1 MVLTIIGLGVEAG
14 DISVNALNKIKACP
28 CVVLRTEK
36 TNSAKFLS
44 QVGVDYTSLDYLYDK
59 SKNFETLKKNIVN
72 EVKARLKSSDVC
84 YLVDGSVSEDSVA
97 AELIAKIK
105 GVEVFE
111 GVSKVAKAVSLA
123 GLGGKRYYA
132 VSAYE
137 LDNLNKFSFPL
148 AVYDLDSRFLAGEW
162 KLKLM
167 QFVGEEINVRLY
179 VDKTQKII
187 PLYELDLEDN
197 FDYSTILI
205 VDDIPL
211 TDKERFVLEDL
222 YEILKILRA
231 PNGCPW
237 DRVQTEKTVV
247 KNLIEETYELVEA
260 INLEDDDKMREET
273 GDLLMQVA
281 FYMLFAEERGAY
293 TKEDVI
299 SELCRKLIDRHT
311 HVFGADHA
319 VNAENALEIWNK
331 NKQIEKKYGSVY
343 NYVNDVPKTLP
354 SLMRATKVIRR
365 ALKSGVDVYGD
376 DSSVFEKLYNELKA
390 FEEAKNV
397 DVGNI
402 LFDLVYYFIQKDVSL
417 EDRLIEVTNDFVKGI
432 ERLEK
437 ALNEQ
442 GKTIE
447 SATNDEKRKL
457 FFKG

>member
-1 MVLTIIGLGVEAG
+1 MVLTIAGLGVNAG

-28 CVVLRTEK
+28 CVLLRTEK

-44 QVGVDYTSLDYLYDK
+44 QVGISYTSLDYLYDK
-59 SKNFETLKKNIVN
+59 SRNFETLKKNIVS
-72 EVKARLKSSDVC
+72 EVKGRLKNSDVC

-97 AELIAKIK
+97 SELIAKIK
-105 GVEVFE
+105 DVEVFE
-111 GVSKVAKAVSLA
+111 GVSKVAKAISLA
-123 GLGGKRYYA
+123 GLGGKKYYA

-137 LDNLNKFSFPL
+137 LNNLHKFTFPL
-148 AVYDLDSRFLAGEW
+148 AVYDLDSRFLASEW

-167 QFVGEEINVRLY
+167 QFVGEEVKVRLY
-179 VDKTQKII
+179 ADKTQKYL
-187 PLYELDLEDN
+187 PLYELDIEDN
-197 FDYSTILI
+197 FNYSTVLI

-211 TDKERFVLEDL
+211 TKKEKFDLEDL

-237 DRVQTEKTVV
+237 DRVQTEKSVV

-260 INLEDDDKMREET
+260 IGLEDDDKMREET

-281 FYMLFAEERGAY
+281 FYMLFAEERAAY

-331 NKQIEKKYGSVY
+331 NKQVEKKYGSVY

-354 SLMRATKVIRR
+354 SLMRTTKVIKR

-376 DSSVFEKLYNELKA
+376 ASAVFEKVYNELKE
-390 FEEAKNV
+390 FETKENV
-397 DVGNI
+397 DAGNI
-402 LFDLVYYFIQKDVSL
+402 LFDLVYYFTQKDLSL
-417 EDRLIEVTNDFVKGI
+417 EDRLIDVTNDFIKGI
-432 ERLEK
+432 ERVEK

-447 SATNDEKRKL
+447 SATDDEKRKL